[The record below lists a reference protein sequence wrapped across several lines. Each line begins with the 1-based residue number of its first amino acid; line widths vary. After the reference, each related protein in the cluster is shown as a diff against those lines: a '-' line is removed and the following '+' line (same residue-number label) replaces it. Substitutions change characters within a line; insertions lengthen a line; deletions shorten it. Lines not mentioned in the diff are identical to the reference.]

1 MLKAGIIG
9 LGVGEAHI
17 AGYESGGRC
26 RVVALCDRDPA
37 RRAAAAKRYPEKK
50 IYENDVDLLHD
61 PEIDVVSIASYDDC
75 HHAQVTAALSQNKH
89 VFVEKPLCL
98 HEREA
103 REIRNLLN
111 TRPHL
116 KLSSNLILRKSP
128 RFVELKRMIADGKLG
143 ELFHIEGDYNYGRL
157 HKITEGWRG
166 DLDFYSVVLGGGI
179 HLIDLFLWLTG
190 DRVIEAAACGN
201 RISSRSSKFRYD
213 DMVVCILKFA
223 GGMTGKLGVNFGCV
237 QPHFHNLAVYGT
249 SATFVNGRDRG
260 LLYRSRD
267 PETAPDT
274 LDSAYPGIHKGGLIA
289 SFVDAVVDDTE
300 PEVTAEDVFRAMSV
314 CFAVE
319 RAGRES
325 AWIAVDYI

>member
-17 AGYESGGRC
+17 AGYEAGGRC
-26 RVVALCDRDPA
+26 KVVALCDRDPA
-37 RRAAAAKRYPEKK
+37 RRAAAMKKYPE
-50 IYENDVDLLHD
+50 IRICENDGDLLRD

-75 HHAQVTAALSQNKH
+75 HHAQIVAALRQNKH

-98 HEREA
+98 HEEEA

-111 TRPHL
+111 AKPHL
-116 KLSSNLILRKSP
+116 KLSSNVILRKSP
-128 RFVELKRMIADGKLG
+128 RFMELRGMIADGKLG

-190 DRVIEAAACGN
+190 DRVTEAAACGN
-201 RISSRSSKFRYD
+201 RISSRGSKFRYN

-223 GGMTGKLGVNFGCV
+223 SGMTGKLGVNFGCV

-249 SATFVNGRDRG
+249 SGTFVNGRDCG

-267 PETAPDT
+267 SETAPAA
-274 LDSAYPGIHKGGLIA
+274 LYSAYPGMHKGDLIA
-289 SFVDAVVDDTE
+289 SFVDAVLDHVE
-300 PEVTAEDVFRAMSV
+300 PEVTADDVFRAMSV
-314 CFAVE
+314 CFAIE
-319 RAGRES
+319 RASRES
-325 AWIAVDYI
+325 AWITVDYI